1 MTPPDDHALARSQE
15 HRAYAREHLHDA
27 LLAVLA
33 AHREELQAFADVEAA
48 LIDRVQ
54 ALLAR
59 TELRLQVLTD
69 RVDARAGASGE

>member
-15 HRAYAREHLHDA
+15 HRAYAREHMHDA

-33 AHREELQAFADVEAA
+33 AHMEEL
-48 LIDRVQ
+48 Q

-59 TELRLQVLTD
+59 NELRLQVLTD
-69 RVDARAGASGE
+69 RVHARAGAGGE